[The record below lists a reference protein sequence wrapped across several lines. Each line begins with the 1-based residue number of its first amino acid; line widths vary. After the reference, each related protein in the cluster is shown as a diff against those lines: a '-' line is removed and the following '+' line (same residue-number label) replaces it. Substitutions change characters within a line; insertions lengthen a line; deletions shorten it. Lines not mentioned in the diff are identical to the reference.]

1 MQRRALIKGLLMG
14 GVGAT
19 LNVTSP
25 SLARALAADFAG
37 APSLATACFNE
48 GQREV
53 CTILAELVIPT
64 TDTPGAI
71 AAGVPA
77 FVEMMVCD
85 WYTSTERKIFL
96 DGLAALEDD
105 SQRRYSA
112 GFLELSETRQIEAL
126 RRQQDIAAEYEPPE
140 NELSFLMPAEDEHAP
155 FFDKLKELV
164 VIGYYHSE
172 IGATQE
178 MIYNPMPMEYR
189 DIPFSEVGRQWSS

>member
-1 MQRRALIKGLLMG
+1 MG

-19 LNVTSP
+19 LNITSP
-25 SLARALAADFAG
+25 SLARALAVDFAG
-37 APSLATACFNE
+37 ASSPATACFNA
-48 GQREV
+48 GQREL
-53 CTILAELVIPT
+53 CTVLSELVIPT

-85 WYTSTERKIFL
+85 WYTSTERRIFL

-105 SQRRYSA
+105 SQRIYSA
-112 GFLELSETRQIEAL
+112 GFLELPEQRQIEAL
-126 RRQQDIAAEYEPPE
+126 RRQQDIAAQYEPPE
-140 NELSFLMPAEDEHAP
+140 NELSFLISAEDEHAP

-164 VIGYYHSE
+164 VIGYYRSE
-172 IGATQE
+172 VGARQE